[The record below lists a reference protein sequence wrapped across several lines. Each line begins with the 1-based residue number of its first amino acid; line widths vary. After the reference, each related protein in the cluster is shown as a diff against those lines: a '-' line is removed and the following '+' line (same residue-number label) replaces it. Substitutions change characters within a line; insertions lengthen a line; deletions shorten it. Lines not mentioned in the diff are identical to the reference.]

1 MFNVSMN
8 IGDVTQGEASTWAQ
22 ELANIYADMEI
33 DNIKMSGNKIF
44 SAGMDDTQ
52 PDDINMRIE
61 QYLTM
66 NEIFSVDPAIII
78 VPV

>member
-1 MFNVSMN
+1 MN